1 MGIGGGFANR
11 YPLNNMRLGNERVS
25 VARFSFG
32 PFRIPLTVP
41 RRGARCRDEARCNF
55 NVDLSTLPIWTL
67 ELIKCA
73 GTVVLR

>member
-1 MGIGGGFANR
+1 MGMGGGFAKM

-32 PFRIPLTVP
+32 PFRFTLLVP
-41 RRGARCRDEARCNF
+41 RCGARCREEARFNF
-55 NVDLSTLPIWTL
+55 TVDLSPLPIWTL
-67 ELIKCA
+67 EFIRCA